1 MKVANFCYSWAAFHM
16 HAFPSEL
23 KLEATKLK
31 KRRNLNAFKLN
42 QLKLHPI
49 ETVRVKKICLR
60 IR

>member
-31 KRRNLNAFKLN
+31 KAEKFECIEAESLKVAPNLNS
-42 QLKLHPI
+42 
-49 ETVRVKKICLR
+49 EG
-60 IR
+60 

>member
-23 KLEATKLK
+23 KLEAAKLK
-31 KRRNLNAFKLN
+31 KQRNLNAFKLN

-49 ETVRVKKICLR
+49 
-60 IR
+60 

>member
-31 KRRNLNAFKLN
+31 KRRNFKCIQAESVKVAPNLNS
-42 QLKLHPI
+42 
-49 ETVRVKKICLR
+49 EG
-60 IR
+60 

>member
-31 KRRNLNAFKLN
+31 KAEKCIQAESVKVAPNLNS
-42 QLKLHPI
+42 
-49 ETVRVKKICLR
+49 ES
-60 IR
+60 